1 MSRRQFTLRNIPDTN
16 RDLGTLIS
24 GERMSTT
31 SPRGTMPVVTTEF
44 GPTRSFGD
52 VLAER
57 CVILD
62 GGLSTELE
70 RAGHDLSGDLWSAR
84 LLNDEPEAIVATHQ
98 AFFEAGAEV
107 ATTASY
113 QASFEGF
120 AAAGID
126 QDVSAGLIRRS
137 VLLAREA
144 AARSGQSDSSW
155 VAASVGPY
163 GATLSAGEE
172 YTGAYVDPQ
181 WPGRT
186 GGGLGIDELRRF
198 HRPRLET
205 LAEAGPDVL
214 ACETLPAAAEVE
226 ALVTEVQAL
235 GVPAW
240 ISLTTVT
247 GGDGVV
253 RTRRGENAAS
263 VFALA
268 RELDE
273 IVAVGVNCTD
283 PLGVAAAVAIAAE
296 ASGKP
301 VVVYPNSGESWDTV
315 ARSWLGEP
323 YFTDDDVAGW
333 LASGGRLVGGCCR
346 VGPEQIAAIR
356 RAVLASADAVVP
368 RTGPR

>member
-1 MSRRQFTLRNIPDTN
+1 
-16 RDLGTLIS
+16 
-24 GERMSTT
+24 
-31 SPRGTMPVVTTEF
+31 V
-44 GPTRSFGD
+44 
-52 VLAER
+52 
-57 CVILD
+57 
-62 GGLSTELE
+62 
-70 RAGHDLSGDLWSAR
+70 
-84 LLNDEPEAIVATHQ
+84 
-98 AFFEAGAEV
+98 
-107 ATTASY
+107 
-113 QASFEGF
+113 GF

-126 QDVSAGLIRRS
+126 RKTAAELIRRS

-144 AARSGQSDSSW
+144 AAQTGRAGTSW

-163 GATLSAGEE
+163 GAMLSAGEE

-181 WPGRT
+181 WTGRA
-186 GGGLGIDELRRF
+186 GGGLGIDQLRRF
-198 HRPRLET
+198 HRPRLQI

-253 RTRRGENAAS
+253 RTRRGEAAGP

-268 RELDE
+268 RGIDE

-283 PLGVAAAVAIAAE
+283 PRGVAAAVATAAQ

-301 VVVYPNSGESWDTV
+301 VVVYPNSGESWDAV
-315 ARSWLGEP
+315 ARSWRGKP
-323 YFTDDDVAGW
+323 DFTGDDVAGW
-333 LASGGRLVGGCCR
+333 LASGARLIGGCCR
-346 VGPEQIAAIR
+346 VDPEQISTIR
-356 RAVLASADAVVP
+356 RAVLASAIP
-368 RTGPR
+368 